1 MPGSWVYAPAAGTV
15 LAPGAGQTLAVTF
28 TPTDS
33 ASYTSAS
40 ATVTITVLKATPLI
54 TWPTPAAILVGTPLG
69 AAQLNATANV
79 PGTFVYTPPSGTVLG
94 VGAGQTL
101 SVTLTPTQTAYYNTA
116 TKTVQLTVTGTTTTV
131 PNVVGLTSASAK
143 NAITAANLTVGA
155 ESTASSTSV
164 PAGAIISQNPAAGTL
179 VLAGSAVALVTS
191 SGASVTPPTGST
203 PYGGTAA
210 ALPGIVQAEEFQ

>member
-1 MPGSWVYAPAAGTV
+1 M
-15 LAPGAGQTLAVTF
+15 
-28 TPTDS
+28 
-33 ASYTSAS
+33 
-40 ATVTITVLKATPLI
+40 
-54 TWPTPAAILVGTPLG
+54 
-69 AAQLNATANV
+69 NATANV
-79 PGTFVYTPPSGTVLG
+79 PGTFVYTPPSGTVLSAG
-94 VGAGQTL
+94 VGQTL
-101 SVTLTPTQTAYYNTA
+101 SVTFTPTRRADYNTA

-203 PYGGTAA
+203 PYGRHGRGAA
-210 ALPGIVQAEEFQ
+210 GPRASREFQ